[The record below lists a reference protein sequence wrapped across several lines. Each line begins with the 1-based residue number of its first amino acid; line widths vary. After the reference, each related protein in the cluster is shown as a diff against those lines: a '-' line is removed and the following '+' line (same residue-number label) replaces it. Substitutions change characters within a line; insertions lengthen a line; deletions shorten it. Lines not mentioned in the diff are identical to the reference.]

1 MVLGVVAAVITGVAY
16 MLAMTVAYDPAL
28 WRGIGGWDMVSR
40 MRMAF
45 LVPVQIFFRG
55 IWQVVPWLLRFI
67 NLAFWSYIMT
77 VSSLWEG
84 VPKTTDILAGR
95 WEETAIEAGV
105 DSVYC
110 P

>member
-1 MVLGVVAAVITGVAY
+1 MVG
-16 MLAMTVAYDPAL
+16 
-28 WRGIGGWDMVSR
+28 R

-67 NLAFWSYIMT
+67 YLAFWSYIMT

-84 VPKTTDILAGR
+84 VPKTTDVLARR

-105 DSVYC
+105 DSVYAHKFYWLC
-110 P
+110 RIAAVIVIVAVWISLSFVTVFLVMQIV